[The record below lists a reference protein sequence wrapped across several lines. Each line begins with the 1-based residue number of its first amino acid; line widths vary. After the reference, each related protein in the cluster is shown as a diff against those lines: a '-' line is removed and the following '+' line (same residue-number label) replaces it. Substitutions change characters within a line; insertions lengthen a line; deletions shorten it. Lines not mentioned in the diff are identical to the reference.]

1 MAGDPLLVAG
11 VAAGAVDADAYS
23 TWLAVVYQV
32 ARALGGAV
40 VGQAEHPAPGRNH
53 YRVRIRSAAGT
64 RMWLLLNG
72 AGRLVAAS
80 EHPDP
85 RELTF
90 AFREVPRQ
98 DLFRLAA
105 YALPR
110 RRIWNDR

>member
-64 RMWLLLNG
+64 RVGVLLNG
-72 AGRLVAAS
+72 AGRLGGAPGDPGPRGGAFCLPRGATPKLVPFGALPVAARG
-80 EHPDP
+80 D
-85 RELTF
+85 
-90 AFREVPRQ
+90 
-98 DLFRLAA
+98 
-105 YALPR
+105 
-110 RRIWNDR
+110 